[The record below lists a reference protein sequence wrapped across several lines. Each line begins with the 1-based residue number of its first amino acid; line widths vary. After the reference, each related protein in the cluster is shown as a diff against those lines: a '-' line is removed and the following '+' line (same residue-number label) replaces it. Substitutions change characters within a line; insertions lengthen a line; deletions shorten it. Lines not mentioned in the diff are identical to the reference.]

1 MGKEF
6 KIDGAAG
13 VDTADLAS
21 KLSGLDI
28 NKKTEEPK
36 KDMVATAK
44 IGEVMKADAK
54 DEKTEYGIAP
64 GGDGAQIIEDK
75 GAQIVEDRAPEVDVK
90 DGNIMGFHAV

>member
-44 IGEVMKADAK
+44 IGEVMKADPK

-64 GGDGAQIIEDK
+64 GGDGAQIIEDE
-75 GAQIVEDRAPEVDVK
+75 AQIVEDRAPEVDDK